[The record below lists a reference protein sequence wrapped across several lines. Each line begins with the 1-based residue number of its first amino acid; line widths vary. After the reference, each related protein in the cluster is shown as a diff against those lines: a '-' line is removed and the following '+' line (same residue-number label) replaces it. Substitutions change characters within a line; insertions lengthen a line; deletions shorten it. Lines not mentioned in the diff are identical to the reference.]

1 LRRSHRRFRCHC
13 GAELAAM
20 VLLFSLDAFV
30 VFASAETTKPIEE
43 SAKINPST
51 LFIVFPLLTK
61 N

>member
-1 LRRSHRRFRCHC
+1 
-13 GAELAAM
+13 M
-20 VLLFSLDAFV
+20 VLFSLDAFA